1 MVKAKKGECPCES
14 KSSLKTMAKKAMSE
28 VKKIKGKFDHI
39 SPKNKKKII
48 AGAIAAAG
56 VVAGLAAVA
65 TVKNS
70 LGKKKK

>member
-1 MVKAKKGECPCES
+1 MVKAKKCDCPCEP
-14 KSSLKTMAKKAMSE
+14 KSGMKVMAKKAMAE
-28 VKKIKGKFDHI
+28 VKKLKSKFDKV

-65 TVKNS
+65 TVKNG